1 MNMMSVLLGATG
13 LLLVAA
19 LILSFGSMN
28 SNLGS
33 APTQKDLSALRTEI
47 EVLRAAEAELRLMR
61 QQKTYTGSPY
71 TLPPVSPAT
80 AAAVEAE
87 VATIEANSATEIAIL
102 KQELADAKED
112 AARNEQRAET
122 FNEEANLAW
131 RDKIESN
138 NTAQRQARIIKEALL
153 IATVTEWSPDD
164 GFLVIN
170 INRPESAQVDTV
182 LAIRRNTGI
191 IGRVKVS
198 QVYPDGATAD
208 PLPGSFFGGTLD
220 IQAGDELI
228 IPPI

>member
-28 SNLGS
+28 SNVGS
-33 APTQKDLSALRTEI
+33 TPTQKEISSLRTEI

-61 QQKTYTGSPY
+61 QQKVLADTPY
-71 TLPPVSPAT
+71 VLPPVSSAA

-87 VATIEANSATEIAIL
+87 VANIEAESATEIAIL
-102 KQELADAKED
+102 KQELADAKEE
-112 AARNEQRAET
+112 AARNEQKADT
-122 FNEEANLAW
+122 YKDEAGLAW
-131 RDKIESN
+131 QQKIESN
-138 NTAQRQARIIKEALL
+138 NAGQRRERIIREALL
-153 IATVTEWSPDD
+153 IATVTEWSPAD
-164 GFLVIN
+164 GFLVLS
-170 INRPESAQVDTV
+170 INRPDSAQEGTV
-182 LAIRRNTGI
+182 LAIRRSGGI

-208 PLPGSFFGGTLD
+208 PMPGSFFGETLD
-220 IQAGDELI
+220 IMAGDELI